1 MMTGEIGQ
9 VAGKIWQALQGKE
22 DMTPTNLK
30 KATGADDKLLWLALG
45 WLAREDNIDI
55 AKNKSSYKINL
66 KAK

>member
-1 MMTGEIGQ
+1 MTGEIGQ

-45 WLAREDNIDI
+45 WLAREDNIAI

>member
-1 MMTGEIGQ
+1 
-9 VAGKIWQALQGKE
+9 
-22 DMTPTNLK
+22 MTPTNLK

-55 AKNKSSYKINL
+55 AKNKASYKINL

>member
-1 MMTGEIGQ
+1 MTGEIGQ

-30 KATGADDKLLWLALG
+30 KVTGADDKLLWLALG

>member
-1 MMTGEIGQ
+1 MTGEIGK
-9 VAGKIWQALQGKE
+9 VAGQIWQALQGKE

-55 AKNKSSYKINL
+55 AKNKASYKINL

>member
-1 MMTGEIGQ
+1 MTGEIGQ

-45 WLAREDNIDI
+45 WLARENNIDI

>member
-1 MMTGEIGQ
+1 MSGEIGQ
-9 VAGKIWQALQGKE
+9 VAGKIWNALQGHQ

-45 WLAREDNIDI
+45 WLAREDNIEI
-55 AKNKSSYKINL
+55 SKIKSSYKINL

>member
-1 MMTGEIGQ
+1 MTGEIGQ

>member
-1 MMTGEIGQ
+1 MTGEIGQ

-45 WLAREDNIDI
+45 WLARENNIDI
-55 AKNKSSYKINL
+55 AKNKASYKINL